1 MNTYLNLAEQV
12 LGAIRT
18 PMTAREILDR
28 AYAAGMVPPELFGK
42 TQHKTLGARLSEDIL
57 LRRDRSDFY
66 RTAPGRYFLR
76 RFLSDESV
84 PEKYRI
90 PFSARRRQRELNRG
104 LRTLAFDRSALAR
117 ANTDGEH
124 WIRLLREH
132 CFHYVERLSERGP
145 RDLVL
150 WSFVLVM
157 RDNHVLTYRHGRYK
171 EDRDA
176 FLLKRSVGFF
186 SPVTDLDFDLFDG
199 GDRGVVNGGLK
210 AVLIDL
216 DIPLSG
222 REDELRSQTKLE
234 TVVAST
240 PDDDAEDVLAVV
252 RFECPD
258 WFEPVGRRLAINDL
272 QWMNMASPPNHLEDF
287 DPWSR
292 RVLAL
297 AHALS

>member
-1 MNTYLNLAEQV
+1 
-12 LGAIRT
+12 
-18 PMTAREILDR
+18 MTAREILDR
-28 AYAAGMVPPELFGK
+28 AYAARLVPPELYGK

-57 LRRDRSDFY
+57 HRRDRSAFY
-66 RTAPGRYFLR
+66 RTGPGRYFLR
-76 RFLSDESV
+76 RFLTDETVS
-84 PEKYRI
+84 EKHRS
-90 PFSARRRQRELNRG
+90 PFTARRRQRELSRG
-104 LRTLAFDRSALAR
+104 LRALAFDRSALASAR
-117 ANTDGEH
+117 GDTDGKL
-124 WIRLLREH
+124 WVRLLKEH
-132 CFHYVERLSERGP
+132 AFHYVERLSERGP
-145 RDLVL
+145 QDLVL

-157 RDNHVLTYRHGRYK
+157 RDDHVLTYRHGRYK

-186 SPVTDLDFDLFDG
+186 SPVTDVDFDLFDG

-222 REDELRSQTKLE
+222 HEEEVRSQTKLE
-234 TVVAST
+234 TVVPST

-272 QWMNMASPPNHLEDF
+272 QWMSLTSPINHIEDF

-297 AHALS
+297 AHAFS